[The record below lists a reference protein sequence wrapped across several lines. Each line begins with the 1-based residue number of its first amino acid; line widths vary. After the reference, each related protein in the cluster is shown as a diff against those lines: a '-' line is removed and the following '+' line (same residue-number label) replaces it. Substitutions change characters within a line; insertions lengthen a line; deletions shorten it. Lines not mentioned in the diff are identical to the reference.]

1 VPLHHRAGHPEPGQQ
16 EGGGQPGGAG
26 PDDQHVPGRL
36 RTVQLHRSHLRFD
49 PASAGGPL
57 QRRTGPFAESP
68 HRSTGFRLV
77 DCENL
82 DRVRERGARVA
93 AAEIRPLMDPSGM
106 EM

>member
-1 VPLHHRAGHPEPGQQ
+1 MPAT
-16 EGGGQPGGAG
+16 
-26 PDDQHVPGRL
+26 L
-36 RTVQLHRSHLRFD
+36 RPVQLHRSHLRFD

-68 HRSTGFRLV
+68 HRSIGFRLV
-77 DCENL
+77 GCENL

-93 AAEIRPLMDPSGM
+93 AVEIRPLMDPSGM